1 MGTEMRIHK
10 RNKRKIRYGIAVLCL
25 YMLLGGCGI
34 EDTFEPV
41 ESVISEEEQQKNSK
55 ENSDSNKKT
64 KNQVESAKQE
74 EAPKENREDNREE
87 ENEKKREKEEQERLE
102 VSKDQ
107 AIQEILAH
115 SQEGLAGNYP
125 VDETFFQ
132 WFFERYG
139 MENLSKI
146 QQAVLE
152 TELDMECWYEL
163 IGKSM
168 HVLWV
173 DYCRS
178 TGGKEIYLE
187 KVYEKECAKENQVIL
202 DFTGDINLSEEW
214 STTRYLDRQPRGI
227 QDCFSKALLEEMQS
241 ADILMINNEFTYSN
255 RGMPL
260 KGKAYTFRANPERV
274 QAIAELGTDILS
286 LANNHVWDY
295 GEEALLDTLETVKQ
309 AEIPYVGAGRNLEE
323 AMKPVYFIANGRK
336 IAMVSATQIER
347 TLNYTKEATDDM
359 AGVLKTLNPD
369 KFLSVIQQAR
379 TLSDYVIVFVHWG
392 TENTNDYGRDQT
404 ELGQAF
410 VDAGADVIIGGHTHC
425 LQGFDYFNGKPVI
438 YSLGNYWFNDKN
450 IDTGLSQVVIHTD
463 TNEIDFRFLPCVQK
477 GCVTSLVE
485 EPEEK
490 QRILDFMH
498 RISAPGV
505 SVDSDGSVTE
515 VP

>member
-309 AEIPYVGAGRNLEE
+309 AEIPYVGKL
-323 AMKPVYFIANGRK
+323 
-336 IAMVSATQIER
+336 
-347 TLNYTKEATDDM
+347 
-359 AGVLKTLNPD
+359 
-369 KFLSVIQQAR
+369 
-379 TLSDYVIVFVHWG
+379 
-392 TENTNDYGRDQT
+392 
-404 ELGQAF
+404 
-410 VDAGADVIIGGHTHC
+410 
-425 LQGFDYFNGKPVI
+425 
-438 YSLGNYWFNDKN
+438 
-450 IDTGLSQVVIHTD
+450 
-463 TNEIDFRFLPCVQK
+463 
-477 GCVTSLVE
+477 
-485 EPEEK
+485 
-490 QRILDFMH
+490 
-498 RISAPGV
+498 
-505 SVDSDGSVTE
+505 
-515 VP
+515 